1 VAKVYRL
8 AVCKGPNC
16 TFNGAN
22 EFFRAVG
29 EAVDAQGLRSRC
41 LVARGGCYGM
51 CAFGPNVIIRV
62 HDPATPPDPLSSSD
76 FMLLGTAD
84 ELHYSEMTADRAAR
98 LVAEHIGRGEPV
110 AEWLHANR
118 PKSGGK

>member
-1 VAKVYRL
+1 VAKIYRL

-22 EFFRAVG
+22 ELFRAAV
-29 EAVDAQGLRSRC
+29 EAVNVQALQSRC

-84 ELHYSEMTADRAAR
+84 ELHYSEMTADRAVR
-98 LVAEHIGRGEPV
+98 LITEHVGRDQPV
-110 AEWLHANR
+110 EEWLHENR
-118 PKSGGK
+118 AKGKK

>member
-22 EFFRAVG
+22 EVFKAAVQ
-29 EAVDAQGLRSRC
+29 AVADLGLASRC

-51 CAFGPNVIIRV
+51 CAFGPNVIVRV

-76 FMLLGTAD
+76 FMLLGTEG
-84 ELHYSEMTADRAAR
+84 ELHYSGMLPEQMAQLVREHVGEDR
-98 LVAEHIGRGEPV
+98 PV
-110 AEWLHANR
+110 AAWLHVNR
-118 PKSGGK
+118 PR

>member
-1 VAKVYRL
+1 VAKIYRL

-22 EFFRAVG
+22 ELFRAAV
-29 EAVDAQGLRSRC
+29 EAVTNQGLQSRC

-51 CAFGPNVIIRV
+51 CAFGPNVIVRV

-84 ELHYSEMTADRAAR
+84 ELHYSGMTADRAVR
-98 LVAEHIGRGEPV
+98 LIAEHIGRDTPV
-110 AEWLHANR
+110 TEWLHANR
-118 PKSGGK
+118 PKGGNQ

>member
-22 EFFRAVG
+22 EVFKAAV
-29 EAVDAQGLRSRC
+29 EAVAAQGLQNRC

-51 CAFGPNVIIRV
+51 CAFGPNVIVRV
-62 HDPATPPDPLSSSD
+62 HDPATPPDPLSPGD
-76 FMLLGTAD
+76 FMLLGVAG
-84 ELHYSEMTADRAAR
+84 ELHYSGLAPEQMSR
-98 LVAEHIGRGEPV
+98 LIAEHVGEDRPV
-110 AEWLHANR
+110 EDWLHVNR
-118 PKSGGK
+118 PR